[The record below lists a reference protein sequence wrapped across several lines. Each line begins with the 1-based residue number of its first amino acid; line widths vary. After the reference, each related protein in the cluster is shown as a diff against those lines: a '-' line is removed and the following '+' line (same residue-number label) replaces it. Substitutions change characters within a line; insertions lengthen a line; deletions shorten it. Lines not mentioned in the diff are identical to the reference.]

1 MVSKIKNKVSS
12 GSGLPVLKCVTDD
25 NGKDFVDIIDLQ
37 KIKSDWKYVTDKEI
51 ENIVNIMIEEIYP
64 KKKEDYCLGSNLGW
78 IVSVEKTLYNN
89 GINKITELNE
99 KNKIKCCMD

>member
-1 MVSKIKNKVSS
+1 MDNYSHTPGPDKGTAKKIISNK
-12 GSGLPVLKCVTDD
+12 
-25 NGKDFVDIIDLQ
+25 LQ